1 MSSTRREKRAFAFAL
16 CICAITLFV
25 SGCREDMHNQPKLKA
40 YREGADRNPV
50 EGTVARGS
58 LKDDA
63 LIPASMRKPGGA
75 LPIASPAAGQTSPT
89 ASAAKDVNAF
99 PFAITPELLAR
110 GQDRFNAYCTPCHSK
125 LGDGN
130 GMIVQRGFRRPP
142 SYHEE
147 RLRNEP
153 TSHFFDVMT
162 NGFGAM
168 PSYSDKLSPEDR
180 WKVAA
185 YIRVLQLSQRASI
198 DDVPPAE
205 RAKLEST
212 TPDTK
217 PQGGG
222 QHQ

>member
-1 MSSTRREKRAFAFAL
+1 MSSLRRGRRAFAGTV

-40 YREGADRNPV
+40 YREGAGRNPV

-58 LKDDA
+58 LKDNA
-63 LIPASMRKPGGA
+63 LIPAGMGQQVGA
-75 LPIASPAAGQTSPT
+75 RPVAPPPAGQ
-89 ASAAKDVNAF
+89 AGQAAAAAKDANAF
-99 PFAITPELLAR
+99 PFVITAEVLAR

-147 RLRNEP
+147 RLRNSP
-153 TSHFFDVMT
+153 ASHFVDVMT
-162 NGFGAM
+162 NGLGAM

-185 YIRVLQLSQRASI
+185 YIRALQLSQRASI

-205 RAKLEST
+205 RAKLESSGSDT
-212 TPDTK
+212 TPK
-217 PQGGG
+217 GGG

>member
-1 MSSTRREKRAFAFAL
+1 MSRTRKGKGTFACAL
-16 CICAITLFV
+16 CICAITLLV
-25 SGCREDMHNQPKLKA
+25 TGCREDMHNQPKLKA
-40 YREGADRNPV
+40 YREGANRNPV

-63 LIPASMRKPGGA
+63 LIPASMRQPGGA
-75 LPIASPAAGQTSPT
+75 RPVASPAAGQ
-89 ASAAKDVNAF
+89 ASTPAKDANAF
-99 PFAITPELLAR
+99 PFAITAEVLAR

-147 RLRNEP
+147 RLRNSP
-153 TSHFFDVMT
+153 ASHFFDVMT

-205 RAKLEST
+205 RAKLEATGS
-212 TPDTK
+212 DTK
-217 PQGGG
+217 PTGGG